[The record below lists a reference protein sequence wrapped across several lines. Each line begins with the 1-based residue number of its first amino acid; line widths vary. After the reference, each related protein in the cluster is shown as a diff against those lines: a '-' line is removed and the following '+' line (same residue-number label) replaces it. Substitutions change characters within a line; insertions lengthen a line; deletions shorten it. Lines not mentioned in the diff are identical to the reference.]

1 MTPQERQLI
10 DDLFDRL
17 AKLESAKRDPEAMS
31 AIMQGLRN
39 APNAVYALVQTTL
52 VQDEALKRA
61 DMRIQE
67 LEALAGQQNQSG
79 GFLDSMR
86 DAIFG
91 QNQPQGLKAHM
102 VRCPT
107 FARPRSPAA
116 AGRPGTPGRC
126 CSRTRRPGN
135 INQPAYAQPYGGAQQ
150 QPSAFGGGGGS
161 FLGTAAAA
169 AVGVVGGS
177 MLAGSLR
184 SMMGGGGNHQS
195 FGDTAGHSGG
205 IEDRRPW
212 SDQSGGDLARDAGIN
227 DIGSRGSSSQRA
239 DNNDNDSGSR
249 QGFFDQASHDDDR
262 HGPRCRRL
270 RRRRWRWRQ
279 RLRVSGAELKRETAA
294 RSGGRFYFDD
304 SVARMERSAI
314 RDSRSAK
321 VATSR
326 EPVWVPRSLATRG
339 YRATRTI
346 RSPRPWRRRRRGRR
360 DR

>member
-91 QNQPQGLKAHM
+91 QNQPQGSSQGSSHGSVPN
-102 VRCPT
+102 VRAPEI
-107 FARPRSPAA
+107 AGG
-116 AGRPGTPGRC
+116 GRPAWNTGQVLQQNQAPG
-126 CSRTRRPGN
+126 PF
-135 INQPAYAQPYGGAQQ
+135 NQPAYGQPYSGAQQ
-150 QPSAFGGGGGS
+150 QSPFGGGGS

-169 AVGVVGGS
+169 AAGVVGGS
-177 MLAGSLR
+177 LLAGSIR
-184 SMMGGGGNHQS
+184 SMMGGGGNQQA

-205 IEDRRPW
+205 IEDRRP
-212 SDQSGGDLARDAGIN
+212 SGDQSGGDLARDAGIN
-227 DIGSRGSSSQRA
+227 DIGSSSRRA
-239 DNNDNDSGSR
+239 DNSDNDSGSR
-249 QGFFDQASHDDDR
+249 QGFFDQASHDDDDTD
-262 HGPRCRRL
+262 HDSDG
-270 RRRRWRWRQ
+270 
-279 RLRVSGAELKRETAA
+279 
-294 RSGGRFYFDD
+294 FDGDDGD
-304 SVARMERSAI
+304 SDYA
-314 RDSRSAK
+314 
-321 VATSR
+321 
-326 EPVWVPRSLATRG
+326 
-339 YRATRTI
+339 
-346 RSPRPWRRRRRGRR
+346 
-360 DR
+360 

>member
-67 LEALAGQQNQSG
+67 LEAAAGQQAINPAASSIRCATRSSG
-79 GFLDSMR
+79 RTSAGR
-86 DAIFG
+86 
-91 QNQPQGLKAHM
+91 M

-107 FARPRSPAA
+107 FARPRWPAA
-116 AGRPGTPGRC
+116 AGRPGTPARC
-126 CSRTRRPGN
+126 CSRTRRPDN
-135 INQPAYAQPYGGAQQ
+135 IISRPTASPYGGAQQ

-212 SDQSGGDLARDAGIN
+212 SDQSGGNLARDAGIN
-227 DIGSRGSSSQRA
+227 DIGSCGSSSQRA

-249 QGFFDQASHDDDR
+249 QGFFDQASHDDDDKD
-262 HGPRCRRL
+262 HDSDG
-270 RRRRWRWRQ
+270 
-279 RLRVSGAELKRETAA
+279 
-294 RSGGRFYFDD
+294 FDGDDGDGD
-304 SVARMERSAI
+304 SDYA
-314 RDSRSAK
+314 
-321 VATSR
+321 
-326 EPVWVPRSLATRG
+326 
-339 YRATRTI
+339 
-346 RSPRPWRRRRRGRR
+346 
-360 DR
+360 

>member
-1 MTPQERQLI
+1 LI

-39 APNAVYALVQTTL
+39 APNAVYALVQTAL

-67 LEALAGQQNQSG
+67 LEAVAGQQNQSG

-86 DAIFG
+86 GAIFG
-91 QNQPQGLKAHM
+91 QNQPHGSVPN
-102 VRCPT
+102 VRAPDMGGNLAGSRPT
-107 FARPRSPAA
+107 WNTGQVLQQNQA
-116 AGRPGTPGRC
+116 PGQY
-126 CSRTRRPGN
+126 
-135 INQPAYAQPYGGAQQ
+135 NQPAYAQPYGGAQQ

-184 SMMGGGGNHQS
+184 SMMGGSGNHQS

-205 IEDRRPW
+205 IEDRRPS

-227 DIGSRGSSSQRA
+227 DIGSSSRRA
-239 DNNDNDSGSR
+239 DSGSDQGSR
-249 QGFFDQASHDDDR
+249 QGFFDQASHDDDDTD
-262 HGPRCRRL
+262 HDSDG
-270 RRRRWRWRQ
+270 
-279 RLRVSGAELKRETAA
+279 
-294 RSGGRFYFDD
+294 FDGDDGDGD
-304 SVARMERSAI
+304 SDNA
-314 RDSRSAK
+314 
-321 VATSR
+321 
-326 EPVWVPRSLATRG
+326 
-339 YRATRTI
+339 
-346 RSPRPWRRRRRGRR
+346 
-360 DR
+360 